1 MSLPAQPTKILVT
14 SPSTTVPQFGGPG
27 SVITI
32 EGGPNATANIPG
44 PRSDPADF
52 WGSGL
57 VIVAILVSIAVAR
70 FVFRRPGPPAP
81 PAEGPR

>member
-1 MSLPAQPTKILVT
+1 MIPIAGS
-14 SPSTTVPQFGGPG
+14 STTVPPYGGPG
-27 SVITI
+27 TVITI
-32 EGGPNATANIPG
+32 KGGPNATANIPG
-44 PRSDPADF
+44 THSDPADF

-70 FVFRRPGPPAP
+70 LLFRHHGPPEP